1 MDALLRRLTKFR
13 YLTDK
18 LTVAD
23 LMIRADTDLF
33 KNMQMPQHC
42 LHHLLSPLRTTD
54 RLALDNVVI
63 FLVYLN
69 VIQIFKESPSLC
81 VLCMI
86 SFSLFDGL

>member
-1 MDALLRRLTKFR
+1 MFIAVAMRLSASAEHLVSFLNMYTSQR
-13 YLTDK
+13 AGLSGTDWFEINHGVK
-18 LTVAD
+18 QGRV
-23 LMIRADTDLF
+23 
-33 KNMQMPQHC
+33 
-42 LHHLLSPLRTTD
+42 LSPVLFC
-54 RLALDNVVI
+54 V